1 MNKESPTA
9 DAPVPPRGTEQAAD
23 QAAKQQPPPADE
35 SSALDTVASIVDGV
49 GDAADIAGT
58 VFDIFG

>member
-23 QAAKQQPPPADE
+23 QAAQEQQPPAE
-35 SSALDTVASIVDGV
+35 EQSALDTAGNIVDGV
-49 GDAADIAGT
+49 TDVADVVGT

>member
-9 DAPVPPRGTEQAAD
+9 DAPVPPQGTEQAAD
-23 QAAKQQPPPADE
+23 QAAQQQQPAE
-35 SSALDTVASIVDGV
+35 EQSALDTAGNIVDGV
-49 GDAADIAGT
+49 TDVADVVGT